1 MTCSSRDR
9 SLRSVNR
16 RNSSS
21 TGCTTFAN
29 LSQQGANFATSLQ
42 LPDADQPERNSLSH
56 CSPMGCGA
64 SQQAPPGGFEAVDAG
79 ANAPEPLASQGK
91 SGKVTRGSV
100 IGDLPVIR
108 RMSLRKPGPTA
119 APVLVQPVS
128 ESEGSFTKSA
138 EKASYV
144 APVQAVPRRVSLSI
158 TTANKKQQ
166 QAGDTPSPRQLRSAR
181 AAACPFRR
189 RRRSRAP
196 KSPRSARPAL
206 SARRKCRRA

>member
-1 MTCSSRDR
+1 
-9 SLRSVNR
+9 
-16 RNSSS
+16 
-21 TGCTTFAN
+21 
-29 LSQQGANFATSLQ
+29 
-42 LPDADQPERNSLSH
+42 
-56 CSPMGCGA
+56 MGCGA

-158 TTANKKQQ
+158 TTTNKKQQ
-166 QAGDTPSPRQLRSAR
+166 QAGDTPSPRQLKKRTSRGVSIQEETEEQSTQEPAQRSASVVGEAKVSPR
-181 AAACPFRR
+181 MSLGQPIQEGGESGRQESIDAAPAPAIAAAIAEGAEEAEEAE
-189 RRRSRAP
+189 AP
-196 KSPRSARPAL
+196 AA
-206 SARRKCRRA
+206 